1 MPESFT
7 VIFITLRKIV
17 HCLGVISDCESSDSE
32 SAVGN
37 LSFDEDLSDGEA
49 DNDDKEAWDS
59 GEQAKS
65 VYIE

>member
-1 MPESFT
+1 M
-7 VIFITLRKIV
+7 
-17 HCLGVISDCESSDSE
+17 ISDCESSDSE

-37 LSFDEDLSDGEA
+37 LSSDEDLSDRET

-65 VYIE
+65 MYIEQYNVMVSFGCACSK